1 MNILIIIAILEAIAI
16 VYLVMLHSGKIK
28 DADGDFIADS
38 VEAKVEEVQV
48 NAVDKLNRLK
58 AELKDVAASIKEV
71 GNQLEDLPKSLKG
84 KRAGRKANVKK

>member
-1 MNILIIIAILEAIAI
+1 MTILFIIAIIEAIAI

-38 VEAKVEEVQV
+38 VEAKVEEVQA
-48 NAVDKLNRLK
+48 NAINKLNRLK
-58 AELKDVAASIKEV
+58 AELKDVATSIKEV

>member
-16 VYLVMLHSGKIK
+16 IYLVMLHSGKIK
-28 DADGDFIADS
+28 VADGDFIADS

-48 NAVDKLNRLK
+48 NAINKLNRLK

-84 KRAGRKANVKK
+84 KRAGRKANVEK

>member
-1 MNILIIIAILEAIAI
+1 MNILIIIAILEAVAI
-16 VYLVMLHSGKIK
+16 VYLIMLHSGKIK

-48 NAVDKLNRLK
+48 NAVNKLNRLK

-71 GNQLEDLPKSLKG
+71 GNQLEDLSKSIKG